1 MSIRVRKFTKWTE
14 KMEISTPNEQKKFN
28 VFKKNSLSV
37 LKLTNKMNLI
47 KIYIHLMNWINSLNE
62 LENIKL
68 IKDNSFSELL

>member
-1 MSIRVRKFTKWTE
+1 MSIRVRKFTKWTV

-28 VFKKNSLSV
+28 VFKRNSLSV